1 MLVYDRK
8 TGAVIEEQE
17 YGETAIRFLY
27 DTVPGRVLLKLIA
40 VRPYFSKLRA
50 RYQKSPI
57 SKRNILPFIQKY
69 GIDMTEYEDTYV
81 CFNDFFTRRRAI
93 PRTAAAR
100 ELTAPAD
107 AKLLAYQISRDLRI
121 QVKHDCYTLEEI
133 LKEPLDLSPFENG
146 YCLVFRLSV
155 SDCHRY
161 YFMDDGEYEGRYRVK
176 GLLHTVRPISA
187 GYRVFCSNQR
197 EVSLLNMRNLGCV
210 IQVEVGA
217 LLVGCVKNHDTEKF
231 SKLEEKGYFEY
242 GGSTILV
249 LVGSQVKI
257 DEDIRENSRLGL
269 ETKVEIG
276 EKIGEIIA

>member
-8 TGAVIEEQE
+8 TGSVIEEQE
-17 YGETAIRFLY
+17 YGETAVRFLY
-27 DTVPGRVLLKLIA
+27 NTFPGRVLLKLVA
-40 VRPYFSKLRA
+40 ARPFFSRLRA
-50 RYQKSPI
+50 LYQKSAI
-57 SKRNILPFIQKY
+57 SKRDILPFVQKY
-69 GIDMTEYEDTYV
+69 GVDMTGYEDTYV

-93 PRTAAAR
+93 PRTATAR

-107 AKLLAYQISRDLRI
+107 AKLLAYKISKDLRI
-121 QVKHDCYTLEEI
+121 RVKHGCYTLGEI
-133 LKEPLDLSPFENG
+133 LKEPVDVTPFEDG
-146 YCLVFRLSV
+146 CCLVFRLSV

-161 YFMDDGEYEGRYRVK
+161 YFMDDGEYVGRYRIK

-197 EVSLLNMRNLGCV
+197 EVSLLKMRNLGSV

-217 LLVGCVKNHDTEKF
+217 LLVGCVKNHDAEEF

-249 LVGSQVKI
+249 LVGSRVKI
-257 DEDIRENSRLGL
+257 DQDIWENSRLGL
-269 ETKVEIG
+269 ETKVVIG
-276 EKIGEIIA
+276 EKIGEIIG